1 MPCCVYLIFD
11 NKKSPT
17 LNKKSP
23 TLSYIRQG
31 RFMAPLSDIKILF
44 QINSLHFIFCHVLA
58 GWDMRTKPMNR
69 RIPKS
74 IARLTSLRMLPA
86 TIPRGR

>member
-11 NKKSPT
+11 
-17 LNKKSP
+17 NKKSP

-69 RIPKS
+69 RVSESTLHHLTMSIIPAHRS
-74 IARLTSLRMLPA
+74 SCR
-86 TIPRGR
+86 

>member
-11 NKKSPT
+11 D
-17 LNKKSP
+17 NKKSP

-69 RIPKS
+69 RMSKS
-74 IARLTSLRMLPA
+74 IASLNITAYASGQDTQLPLVQ
-86 TIPRGR
+86 